1 VRRVSSTSRQ
11 ASPHGGRGTEGEII
25 RTHLPADKGADRLGR
40 GRQLQPVVE
49 ATDRIGL
56 DMASGDVAQL
66 GGIDQRGH
74 GVAHED
80 LLTEPERR

>member
-1 VRRVSSTSRQ
+1 
-11 ASPHGGRGTEGEII
+11 
-25 RTHLPADKGADRLGR
+25 
-40 GRQLQPVVE
+40 VVE